1 MSTST
6 HSPVVRM
13 VAAAR
18 PVHLTIVS
26 TSPPQRCG
34 IASYTTDIVHALAAV
49 APTWRVDVCALD
61 NDGAHYTDPVLVVAT
76 KEERSDYVRA
86 ADEIASRG
94 TDLVL
99 IQHEYGIFGG
109 ADGEYLLDLTHRLR
123 QLGVPYVVT
132 LHTVLSHPTENQ
144 ARVLKA
150 ICADAALVT
159 VFTDTALRI
168 LLDENL
174 LDPARAVVAAHGAPA
189 VLRADPTHLQVGDAV
204 AVTLNELV
212 DSTVL
217 CTFGLLGPS
226 KGIEVAIRALPAI
239 VDQHPNA
246 VYLIA
251 GATHPGV
258 AKLHG
263 ERYRESLVELAAE
276 LGVANNVR
284 FLDAFFTDDEVAAL
298 LAASTVYLTPYL
310 GTEQSSSGTLTF
322 ALTAGLPVVSTRY
335 RYAVD
340 LLAAQS
346 SGVPSGILVESGDF
360 PAIANA
366 VNALLD
372 DPAMYQATRDAAD
385 ARGATLTWPAVADTL
400 VRTLLPVA
408 RTRRSARA
416 RAATLTLDHLER
428 LVEQNGITQFARLS
442 EPSRPSGY
450 CVDDVARLG
459 IVAAS
464 LCRRGG
470 RDGTVARDWLV
481 LTLRFLAEARD
492 DPSTDP
498 NADSRAGSSSGLR
511 NMRDRDGG
519 WLDDAH
525 PGDHVGRAIWALGV
539 ISGSAVP
546 APIRRRA
553 QEMLLDFL
561 PLAAQSHGLR
571 PTAFAI
577 LGLARSQDPAALE
590 VLAPLAAQLDDA
602 LQAGSEV
609 WPWFE
614 DSLTY
619 DNARLPQALLA
630 AGIALHNTGMIERAL
645 HSLDWYLGE
654 VNLTSETP
662 QLRLVGNQWRSA
674 TGARARAASDAATTV
689 TDNATHVDGGDEQPL
704 DAAAT
709 VEALVDAW
717 KYTKNPR
724 YSALARR
731 AFGWFTG
738 DNRAGVPLYD
748 PATGGC
754 RDGLH
759 ATRAN
764 ANMGAES
771 TLAYYQALFALV
783 EEGLLAL
790 PQAPGHH
797 TAHRARA
804 HRAPDVGRPSSSATE
819 STTTAGASASA
830 IPSTTVTPATTANSS
845 PSAGESATPAAQAEP
860 GRTRRVTGT

>member
-1 MSTST
+1 
-6 HSPVVRM
+6 M

-61 NDGAHYTDPVLVVAT
+61 NDGAHYTDPVLVVAA
-76 KEERSDYVRA
+76 KEERSDYARA

-109 ADGEYLLDLTHRLR
+109 ADGEYLLDLTHRLH
-123 QLGVPYVVT
+123 QLGVPYVIT

-144 ARVLKA
+144 ARVLRA
-150 ICADAALVT
+150 VCADAALVT

-189 VLRADPTHLQVGDAV
+189 VLRADPALFRVGDAV
-204 AVTLNELV
+204 AATLDELA

-239 VDQHPNA
+239 VDQHPDT

-258 AKLHG
+258 AKFHG
-263 ERYRESLVELAAE
+263 ERYREFLVELAEE
-276 LGVANNVR
+276 LGVASNVR
-284 FLDAFFTDDEVAAL
+284 FFDAFFTDDEVAAL

-340 LLAAQS
+340 LLAAQP
-346 SGVPSGILVESGDF
+346 GGDPSGILVESGDF
-360 PAIANA
+360 PAIAHA
-366 VNALLD
+366 VNTLLS

-459 IVAAS
+459 VVAAS
-464 LCRRGG
+464 LCGRGG
-470 RDGTVARDWLV
+470 RDGTLAKDWLV
-481 LTLRFLAEARD
+481 LTLRFLAEARGD
-492 DPSTDP
+492 SSSDSNNDLSPDS
-498 NADSRAGSSSGLR
+498 NSDSRTKSSSGLR
-511 NMRDRDGG
+511 NMRDRDGR

-525 PGDHVGRAIWALGV
+525 SGDHVGRAIWALGV
-539 ISGSAVP
+539 IGGSGVP

-561 PLAAQSHGLR
+561 PLAAHSRGLR

-577 LGLARSQDPAALE
+577 LGLARSDDPAALA

-602 LQAGSEV
+602 LHAESEL

-630 AGIALHNTGMIERAL
+630 AGIALRNTDMIDRAL
-645 HSLDWYLGE
+645 HALDWYLGE
-654 VNLTSETP
+654 VNLTGETP
-662 QLRLVGNQWRSA
+662 QLRLIGNQWRSA
-674 TGARARAASDAATTV
+674 TGAGTSAVSGTSTV
-689 TDNATHVDGGDEQPL
+689 ADDATHSDGGDEQPL

-709 VEALVDAW
+709 VEALVAAW
-717 KYTKNPR
+717 RYTKNPR

-748 PATGGC
+748 PVSGGC

-790 PQAPGHH
+790 PQPPGHH

-819 STTTAGASASA
+819 STTAASASA
-830 IPSTTVTPATTANSS
+830 TSSTTVNPGTTASSS
-845 PSAGESATPAAQAEP
+845 PSAAESATPAAQAEP
-860 GRTRRVTGT
+860 GRARRVTGT